1 MTESMTRASDNTTC
15 GISNQFRA
23 SRVKILREKKNNA
36 ADDTFFAADF
46 SGFLENVCSG
56 EMRGKR
62 RGTVMMEE
70 EKEEDAR
77 GKLMVL
83 INRSSRRARAGTIS
97 EA

>member
-1 MTESMTRASDNTTC
+1 MPRMTLA
-15 GISNQFRA
+15 
-23 SRVKILREKKNNA
+23 
-36 ADDTFFAADF
+36 FFAADF

-56 EMRGKR
+56 EMRGKG